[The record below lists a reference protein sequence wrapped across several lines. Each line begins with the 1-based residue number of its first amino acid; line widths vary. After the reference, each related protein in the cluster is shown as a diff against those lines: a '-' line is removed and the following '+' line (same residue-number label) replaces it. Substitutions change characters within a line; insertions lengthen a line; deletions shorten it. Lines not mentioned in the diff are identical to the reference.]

1 MWKALDNLSV
11 SKKLFCGFGITALLA
26 LSVAGAGF
34 YGVFTL
40 FERGDLMTGVSESQ
54 ISLLKAEVAQQSYRV
69 DGALEEAQSAKTS
82 LDAVQSRLD
91 ALIEKHPE
99 SDQRPTLEEMRRAAV
114 DYQTLFE
121 QIRKKQETE
130 AATPAEVEALALQ
143 AKRLIEKGDS
153 AYLAQAVSMVGVS
166 QRVLMMLGV
175 SSLLLII
182 VAVFSAVLLRRQI
195 VNPLHRSVSALRAI
209 ADGDLRA
216 EFDDQRK
223 DEPGQLLASMQTMTH
238 GLRGMVERV
247 VKVVE
252 QLGEVAADFYGVS
265 TKAGVTAQRQTEEAE
280 QSASAMVEMAASV
293 HEVAGH
299 TQRASQAARQAEEQ
313 ARSGARLVA
322 DAVERIN
329 RLAEGVTAT
338 RTSMVDLTQESDRI
352 GSILEVIRSVAE
364 QTNLL
369 ALNAAIEAARAGEQG
384 RGFAVVADEVRALA
398 KRSQGATME
407 ISATIDSLQALI
419 RQALSHSENC
429 LGQARQAVD
438 QAGLADSA
446 LRAITESASLIGEM
460 SDQIA
465 TAAVQQSNVAEQ
477 VSRSV
482 MRVRDEA
489 EAGVVSARESGHYSE
504 EVKNLSIELRQWVNR
519 FQS

>member
-1 MWKALDNLSV
+1 MWNTLDNVSV
-11 SKKLFCGFGITALLA
+11 SKKLFWGFGITVLLA

-34 YGVFTL
+34 YGMFAL

-54 ISLLKAEVAQQSYRV
+54 ILLLKAEVAQQNYRV
-69 DGALEEAQSAKTS
+69 DGALEAAQSAKDL

-99 SDQRPTLEEMRRAAV
+99 SDQRPVLDEMRRAAV

-121 QIRKKQETE
+121 EIRKKQEIE
-130 AATPAEVEALALQ
+130 AATPAEVEALGQQ
-143 AKRLIEKGDS
+143 AKKLIEKGDS
-153 AYLAQAVSMVGVS
+153 AYQAQGLSMLAVS
-166 QRVLMMLGV
+166 QRVLLMLGI
-175 SSLLLII
+175 SSFLLIV
-182 VAVFSAVLLRRQI
+182 VAVFASVLLRRQI

-209 ADGDLRA
+209 ANGDLRA

-223 DEPGQLLASMQTMTH
+223 DEPGQLLTSMQTMTH

-247 VKVVE
+247 GKVVE
-252 QLGEVAADFYGVS
+252 QLGEVASDFYGVS
-265 TKAGVTAQRQTEEAE
+265 TNAGVTAQRQTEEAE
-280 QSASAMVEMAASV
+280 NCASAMIEMAASV
-293 HEVAGH
+293 HDVAGH
-299 TQRASQAARQAEEQ
+299 TQRASEAARQAEQQ
-313 ARSGARLVA
+313 ARSGAKLVA
-322 DAVERIN
+322 DAVESIDS
-329 RLAEGVTAT
+329 LAEGVTAT
-338 RTSMVDLTQESDRI
+338 RASMVDLTQESDRI

-460 SDQIA
+460 SQQIA
-465 TAAVQQSNVAEQ
+465 TAAIQQSDVAEQ

-482 MRVRDEA
+482 IRVRDEA
-489 EAGVVSARESGHYSE
+489 QAGVVSALESGHYSE
-504 EVKNLSIELRQWVNR
+504 VLKSLSVELRQWVNR

>member
-11 SKKLFCGFGITALLA
+11 SRKLLCGFGITVLLA

-34 YGVFTL
+34 YGIFAL

-54 ISLLKAEVAQQSYRV
+54 ISLLKAEVAQQNYRL
-69 DGALEEAQSAKTS
+69 DGALEEAQSAKAS

-91 ALIEKHPE
+91 ALIKNHPE
-99 SDQRPTLEEMRRAAV
+99 SDQRPALEEMRRAAV
-114 DYQTLFE
+114 DYQALFE
-121 QIRKKQETE
+121 EIRKKQETE
-130 AATPAEVEALALQ
+130 AATPAEVEALGLQ
-143 AKRLIEKGDS
+143 AKKLIEKGES

-166 QRVLMMLGV
+166 QRVLTMLGV

-182 VAVFSAVLLRRQI
+182 VAVFSSVLLRRQI

-209 ADGDLRA
+209 ANGDLRA

-223 DEPGQLLASMQTMTH
+223 DEPGQLLASMQIMTL

-280 QSASAMVEMAASV
+280 QSASAMVQMAASV

-313 ARSGARLVA
+313 ARSGAKLVA

-329 RLAEGVTAT
+329 HLAEGVTAT
-338 RTSMVDLTQESDRI
+338 RSSMDDLTQESSRI

-419 RQALSHSENC
+419 REALAHSESC

-489 EAGVVSARESGHYSE
+489 EAGVVSARESGRYSE

>member
-11 SKKLFCGFGITALLA
+11 GKKLFCSFGITVSLA
-26 LSVAGAGF
+26 LGVAGASF
-34 YGVFTL
+34 YSAFAL
-40 FERGDLMTGVSESQ
+40 FQIGDLMTGVSESQ
-54 ISLLKAEVAQQSYRV
+54 ILLLKAEVAGQNYRI
-69 DGALEEAQSAKTS
+69 DGALEAAQSATET
-82 LDAVQSRLD
+82 LDAVQSRLGG
-91 ALIEKHPE
+91 LIAKHPE
-99 SDQRPTLEEMRRAAV
+99 SDQRPILEEMQRAAA

-121 QIRKKQETE
+121 KIRQTQELE
-130 AATPAEVEALALQ
+130 PASPAEVEALGQQ

-153 AYLAQAVSMVGVS
+153 AYLAQGLSLLTVS
-166 QRVLMMLGV
+166 QRVLAMLGI

-182 VAVFSAVLLRRQI
+182 MALFSSVLLRRQI
-195 VNPLHRSVSALRAI
+195 VHPLLRSVSALRAI
-209 ADGDLRA
+209 ANGDLRA

-223 DEPGQLLASMQTMTH
+223 DEPGQLLASMQIMTQ

-247 VKVVE
+247 GKVVE

-265 TKAGVTAQRQTEEAE
+265 TKAGVTAQRQTDEAE
-280 QSASAMVEMAASV
+280 QSASAMVQMAASV

-299 TQRASQAARQAEEQ
+299 TQRASQAARQAEGQ
-313 ARSGARLVA
+313 AKSGAKLVA
-322 DAVERIN
+322 DAVKRIN
-329 RLAEGVTAT
+329 HLAEGVTST
-338 RTSMVDLTQESDRI
+338 RASMVDLTHESDRI

-407 ISATIDSLQALI
+407 ISTTIDSLQALI
-419 RQALSHSENC
+419 RQALAHSESC
-429 LGQARQAVD
+429 LDQARQAVD
-438 QAGLADSA
+438 QASLADSA
-446 LRAITESASLIGEM
+446 LQAITESASLIGEM

-482 MRVRDEA
+482 MRVRNEA

-504 EVKNLSIELRQWVNR
+504 EVKNLSVELRQWVNR

>member
-1 MWKALDNLSV
+1 MCKALDNFSV
-11 SKKLFCGFGITALLA
+11 GKKLFCGFGLTVLLA
-26 LSVAGAGF
+26 LGVAGAGF
-34 YGVFTL
+34 YGIFAL

-54 ISLLKAEVAQQSYRV
+54 IILLKAEVAQQNYRV
-69 DGALEEAQSAKTS
+69 DGELEAAKAANELLT
-82 LDAVQSRLD
+82 AVQAKLD
-91 ALIEKHPE
+91 ALIEKHPQ
-99 SDQRPTLEEMRRAAV
+99 SDQRPILEEMRRAAV

-121 QIRKKQETE
+121 NIRKKQEVE
-130 AATPAEVEALALQ
+130 SATPAEVEALGQQ
-143 AKRLIEKGDS
+143 AIKLIEKGDS
-153 AYLAQAVSMVGVS
+153 AYQAQGLSMLAVS
-166 QRVLMMLGV
+166 QRVLTMLGI
-175 SSLLLII
+175 SSLLLIV
-182 VAVFSAVLLRRQI
+182 VAAFSSVLLRRQI
-195 VNPLHRSVSALRAI
+195 VSPLHRSVTALRAI
-209 ADGDLRA
+209 ANGDLRA

-223 DEPGQLLASMQTMTH
+223 DEPGQLLASMQTMTY

-252 QLGEVAADFYGVS
+252 QLGEVATDFYGVS
-265 TKAGVTAQRQTEEAE
+265 TNAGVTAKRQTEEAE
-280 QSASAMVEMAASV
+280 QSASAMVQMAASV

-299 TQRASQAARQAEEQ
+299 TQRASQAAQQAEEQ
-313 ARSGARLVA
+313 ARSGAKLVA
-322 DAVERIN
+322 DAVERID

-338 RTSMVDLTQESDRI
+338 RASMVDLTQESDRI

-460 SDQIA
+460 SHQIA
-465 TAAVQQSNVAEQ
+465 TAAIQQSDVAEQ

-482 MRVRDEA
+482 IRVRDEA
-489 EAGVVSARESGHYSE
+489 QAGVVSARESGHYSE
-504 EVKNLSIELRQWVNR
+504 VLKNLSVELRQWVNR